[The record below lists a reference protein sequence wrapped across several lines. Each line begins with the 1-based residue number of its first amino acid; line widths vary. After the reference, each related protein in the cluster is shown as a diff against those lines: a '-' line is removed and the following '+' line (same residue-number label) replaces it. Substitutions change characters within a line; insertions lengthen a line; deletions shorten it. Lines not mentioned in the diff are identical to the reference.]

1 MSIEI
6 IKKYEQSILELQQV
20 REHRRL
26 INERLNKI
34 QIDLYEIQKELDQMS
49 KYVKH
54 LKKYKITIYCI
65 YV

>member
-20 REHRRL
+20 RENRRL

-54 LKKYKITIYCI
+54 LKIYI
-65 YV
+65 N

>member
-6 IKKYEQSILELQQV
+6 IKKYEQSILEVQQV

-54 LKKYKITIYCI
+54 LKKI
-65 YV
+65 

>member
-54 LKKYKITIYCI
+54 LKKNIK
-65 YV
+65 